1 MACQA
6 QRDVFLA
13 RDKLA
18 EALDYTDL
26 PVSYHPCIGYDGL
39 WSRDALIDACESTYL
54 LNQGKVQID
63 SILISQEWLATN
75 TLPERYH
82 DIYLAVP
89 QSKILELLET
99 RDTKF
104 IALEARKA

>member
-6 QRDVFLA
+6 QQDVFLA

-18 EALDYTDL
+18 DVLDYTNI
-26 PVSYHPCIGYDGL
+26 PVPYHTCIGYDGMR
-39 WSRDALIDACESTYL
+39 SRDALIDACESTYL
-54 LNQGKVQID
+54 LNEGGVQID
-63 SILISQEWLATN
+63 SVLVAQERLETN
-75 TLPERYH
+75 TLPERYN

-89 QSKILELLET
+89 QAKILELLET
-99 RDTKF
+99 HDTKF